1 MPSAPPRLAT
11 MHEQLSASACPDLKF
26 AKPEPRKVVKARSK
40 REDEKARRECL
51 AIVRK
56 RDAHRCRRCRA
67 DKGRM
72 DGHEILPRSLGGDP
86 HDPRNVLL
94 LCEHCHMFLVHHE
107 KTVRIE
113 GNDASGEVLFVD
125 VERSD
130 VGKKLHRAAQ

>member
-1 MPSAPPRLAT
+1 
-11 MHEQLSASACPDLKF
+11 
-26 AKPEPRKVVKARSK
+26 VKAERK
-40 REDEKARRECL
+40 RDDEKARRECL

-56 RDAHRCRRCRA
+56 RDAYRCRRCET

-72 DGHEILPRSLGGDP
+72 DGHEIVPRSLGGDP

-94 LCEHCHMFLVHHE
+94 LCEHCHMYLVHHE

-113 GNDASGEVLFVD
+113 GDDAGKEVLFVD

-130 VGKKLHRAAQ
+130 VGKKLHK